1 MNLNSA
7 KVTPEEKVDLCKKY
21 FYLGW
26 LFLPFVWGVNAVWF
40 YPEAFCKPE
49 FPGQSTIKKL
59 VVASGAGALLWGAGL
74 VAWMAVFTANRAEW
88 GAVADRM
95 SFNIPLGQP

>member
-1 MNLNSA
+1 M
-7 KVTPEEKVDLCKKY
+7 CR
-21 FYLGW
+21 
-26 LFLPFVWGVNAVWF
+26 
-40 YPEAFCKPE
+40 
-49 FPGQSTIKKL
+49 KL
-59 VVASGAGALLWGAGL
+59 VVASGAGALVWGAGL

>member
-1 MNLNSA
+1 MRDKTRDVIDNIALTRL
-7 KVTPEEKVDLCKKY
+7 VCR
-21 FYLGW
+21 
-26 LFLPFVWGVNAVWF
+26 
-40 YPEAFCKPE
+40 
-49 FPGQSTIKKL
+49 KL
-59 VVASGAGALLWGAGL
+59 VVASGAGALVWGAGL